1 MRVDHGGISRVWIHL
16 ARDGSLGLLMYGWTR
31 KYALALLCVISGFP
45 VAMKYESKDTCDV
58 GSFAIV
64 RYFRMMLL
72 VMVCNLLFDILRQAL
87 GEQGFLL
94 ARFWFLFLIDL
105 IAAYVVYYLSEV
117 KLYKAIVKRFLP
129 F

>member
-1 MRVDHGGISRVWIHL
+1 MSFLCTSRFRVTVRVDHGGISRVWIHL

-72 VMVCNLLFDILRQAL
+72 VMVCILYVRHPAAGTGGAGLFVSS
-87 GEQGFLL
+87 FLV
-94 ARFWFLFLIDL
+94 FVFD
-105 IAAYVVYYLSEV
+105 
-117 KLYKAIVKRFLP
+117 
-129 F
+129 